1 MTLHLKPEQFPNCL
15 WSKSVCFTRTWEDC
29 GGLSDCEELSR
40 GYSQEMKREREFIG
54 IDSQFKCSK
63 NS

>member
-1 MTLHLKPEQFPNCL
+1 
-15 WSKSVCFTRTWEDC
+15 VYFTRIWEDC